1 MNQFSPSRKRAT
13 PLPAILAYS
22 LFPLLLLSV
31 IALGQASTTP
41 STTDSPSPS
50 QASGKASSELSSH
63 DEVAT
68 FKVKVNLVLVRVV
81 VRDSQGR
88 AVGNLKQEDFQLFD
102 SKKQQVITKFA
113 VEQPGTQVPQEEKT
127 SQAKPDEAPAK
138 LPSVPER
145 YVAYLFDD
153 VHLNPGD
160 LMQARNAA
168 DHHLESLEPTD
179 RAAIFTTSGQ
189 TTLDFTDDHKKLHQ
203 TLLHLQPR
211 PIAGS
216 GDKDCPDVT
225 YYMAD
230 LIQNKNDPQAL
241 QVATLDALACAFQNN
256 PRMGAA
262 AQAMAQAAAAMQL
275 GLGNHETLIALG
287 TLKGVVQRISVMPGQ
302 RTVILV
308 SPGFFNPEEK
318 QQETEI
324 IERAVHSNV
333 IISALDARGLYI
345 DPAMADI
352 SQPGSFS
359 IAAAPLQAQYRTA
372 SASADAD
379 IMAELADGTG
389 GSFFHNNND
398 MEGGF
403 RRLAAAPEYY
413 YLLGFSP
420 QNLKL
425 DGRYHSLKVTLKLP
439 EKLSIQA
446 RRGYYAPKHIPDAAE
461 QAKQEIEEALFSQ
474 EEVHDLPVDLHTQFF
489 KTGDNDAKL
498 SVLAH
503 LDVRRM
509 HFRKVDG
516 RNGNELTVVSCLFD
530 RNGQLITGN
539 EKILTMRLRDETL
552 EKKLRSGVTM
562 KASFDVKPGSYLVR
576 LVVRDTEGQI
586 SAENSAIEIP

>member
-1 MNQFSPSRKRAT
+1 V
-13 PLPAILAYS
+13 
-22 LFPLLLLSV
+22 LLLSV

-41 STTDSPSPS
+41 SATNSPAPS
-50 QASGKASSELSSH
+50 QAADKAPSELSSH
-63 DEVAT
+63 DEVTT

-113 VEQPGTQVPQEEKT
+113 VEQPGTQVAHEEKT
-127 SQAKPDEAPAK
+127 SQARPDEAPAK

-153 VHLNPGD
+153 VHLKSGD

-168 DHHLESLEPTD
+168 DHHLASLEPTD

-189 TTLDFTDDHKKLHQ
+189 TALDFTDDHTKLHQ
-203 TLLHLQPR
+203 TLFHLQPR

-216 GDKDCPDVT
+216 GVKDCPDVT

-241 QVATLDALACAFQNN
+241 QVATLDALACTFQNN
-256 PRMGAA
+256 SQMRTA
-262 AQAMAQAAAAMQL
+262 AQAMAQAAAARQL

-287 TLKGVVQRISVMPGQ
+287 TLKDVVRRISVMPGQ

-318 QQETEI
+318 QAETEV

-345 DPAMADI
+345 DPAMGDI
-352 SQPGSFS
+352 SQPGPSS

-372 SASADAD
+372 SAAADAD

-425 DGRYHSLKVTLKLP
+425 DGRYHSLKVTLKVA
-439 EKLSIQA
+439 EKLVVQA

-489 KTGDNDAKL
+489 KTSDNDAKL
-498 SVLAH
+498 SVLTH

-539 EKILTMRLRDETL
+539 EKILTMRLRDETI
-552 EKKLRSGVTM
+552 EKKLQSGVTM